1 MPASPAMTVHS
12 HRDIDADTG
21 IIDTLD
27 GLLVESISFKVA
39 TNRVD
44 YAGGK
49 NQLQVSIW
57 NRKVLTGSVSA
68 KVLKRAG
75 KFGHKHPGTAIHPTY
90 LTEFHSG
97 VSLGFT
103 AGAGD
108 YFIYLPES
116 SDPQKGEYDNHS
128 FGLEL
133 WQDAADSVD
142 VVAAPSYP

>member
-1 MPASPAMTVHS
+1 MTVHS

-27 GLLVESISFKVA
+27 GLLVESISFKVSA
-39 TNRVD
+39 DRKD
-44 YAGGK
+44 YQGGK
-49 NQLQVSIW
+49 NQKQVSIW
-57 NRKVLTGSVSA
+57 SNKTLTGSVSA
-68 KVLKRAG
+68 KVLQRAG
-75 KFGHKHPGTAIHPTY
+75 RFSHRHPGTAIHPTY
-90 LTEFHSG
+90 VTEFHAG

-108 YFIYLPES
+108 YFIYIPDS

-133 WQDAADSVD
+133 WQNAADSVD